1 MRTPLWQPPDNFYRE
16 FHVSRESRDFYGFEE
31 NLFSLRG
38 TALVTNFRSAR
49 LFAQKINEKRDL
61 VNHPESAARAS
72 QLNAMALIHE
82 VLHLMIVAYRQEQ
95 DPAVLVKAL
104 DYLNERLDEQDF
116 DASLL
121 TFEEEFPVMQ
131 VYLGEET
138 PEEYLEGET
147 GGDPNRGITL
157 EEMLLLWLT
166 NINPAYAPYREL
178 YDDTPLVQSS
188 EYTEIIEGMREFF
201 AGEPGFGDGENL
213 IDILLAPMRASP
225 NSLKGQLE
233 FVRRNWGQYL
243 GRMLLRVLSSLD
255 FIAEEEKA
263 VFVGGGPGPVET
275 LDFSTLTVEA
285 ERFSPDLEW
294 MPNTVMLA
302 KNTYVWLDQLSKQYE
317 REIRTLGQ
325 IPDEELDRLAESGF
339 TGLWLIGLWE
349 RSRASQRMKQMMGK
363 PDAVASAYSLYDY
376 QIAADLGG
384 YDAYRD
390 LRDRAWQRGIRLAS
404 DMVPNHVGI
413 DGRWVIEHPDWFVQL
428 PYSPFPSY
436 TFNGENLSDVP
447 GIGIYLEDHYYNRT
461 DAAVVFQRRNFD
473 TGEVRYIYH
482 GNDGTSM
489 PWNDTAQ
496 LNYLNAEV
504 REAVVQTILHVARM
518 FPIIRFDA
526 AMTLAKKHYQRLW
539 YPEPGS
545 GGDIASRAEYGM
557 TKAEF
562 DAVFPEEFWREVVD
576 RVAAEVPNTLLL
588 AEAFWLM
595 EGYFVRTLG
604 MHRVYNSAFMNMLKM
619 EENAKYRS
627 VIKNTVEFDPEIL
640 KRYVNFM
647 NNPDED
653 TAVAQ
658 FGRDDKYFGVATL
671 LSTMPGL
678 PMFGHGQVEGF
689 TEKYGMEFRRPMWDE
704 TPNQWLIERH
714 QREIFP
720 LLHKR
725 YVFAE
730 VENFRLYDFFNTD
743 GGVNEDVFAYSNR
756 AGDERGLVIYH
767 NKWADVRGWI
777 RSSAAYAVKGSDGKH
792 LEQTDL
798 ANGLGLPNDPNAF
811 VIFRDVASNQ
821 EYIRNCQQL
830 HNEGMYVELGAFKY
844 HVFLDFRVVYDDETH
859 QYSHLMDFLAG
870 RGVPSIQDALSE
882 IFLQPVLTPFNE
894 LVNAGMF
901 QRLLD
906 ASALDAT
913 TETAATAVD
922 ADAAKPAATVPAEP
936 LDLLDDVAARMQALL
951 LAIQKFEDGKGDV
964 EELTQQQR
972 DELEAILGLPTLRTE
987 EPELQ
992 GLADLL
998 TTAAGT
1004 TWAAAFGWSFVH
1016 ALGKVTDETSYAD
1029 VSRSWMDE
1037 WMLGRVLNRALQGV
1051 GLDNGA
1057 AERSVALIK
1066 VLTTNQRW
1074 FEFKTPPPAGR
1085 TAFAVLTR
1093 LLRDPEVQQ
1102 FIGVNRHQGVL
1113 WFNRE
1118 GYAQLCGWLAL
1129 PALVDSLTNLSGTKT
1144 LAQAAERLAVLQKLL
1159 AAAEKSQYQVEKL
1172 LAATIS

>member
-1 MRTPLWQPPDNFYRE
+1 MRTSLWQPPADFYRE
-16 FHVSRESRDFYGFEE
+16 FHVSRDSRDYYKFEE
-31 NLFSLRG
+31 DLFSLRG
-38 TALVTNFRSAR
+38 KALAMNFRSAR
-49 LFAQKINEKRDL
+49 LFAMRMNEKRDL
-61 VNHPESAARAS
+61 VHHPENAVKAS
-72 QLNAMALIHE
+72 QINAMALIHE
-82 VLHLMIVAYRQEQ
+82 VLHLMIVAYRQQQ
-95 DPAVLVKAL
+95 DPELLDKAL
-104 DYLNERLDEQDF
+104 AYLDETLD
-116 DASLL
+116 DVALDDTLL
-121 TFEEEFPVMQ
+121 TFGDDFPVMA
-131 VYLGEET
+131 VYRGELS
-138 PEEYLEGET
+138 PEEFLTGET
-147 GGDPNRGITL
+147 GGDSNRGITL
-157 EEMLLLWLT
+157 EELLLLWLT

-178 YDDTPLVQSS
+178 YDDSALVSHTDYN
-188 EYTEIIEGMREFF
+188 EVIAGLRNFF
-201 AGEPGFGDGENL
+201 TAEAAEGDGENL
-213 IDILLAPMRASP
+213 LDLLQAPMRASP
-225 NSLKGQLE
+225 HSLQGQLE
-233 FVRRNWGQYL
+233 YVRGRWGDIL
-243 GRMLLRVLSSLD
+243 GKYMFRLLAGLD
-255 FIAEEEKA
+255 FIAEEEKV
-263 VFVGGGPGPVET
+263 VFVGGGPGPVEAPNFAE
-275 LDFSTLTVEA
+275 LLPPEA

-302 KNTYVWLDQLSKQYE
+302 KNTYVWLDQLSKQYGHD
-317 REIRTLGQ
+317 IHTLNQ
-325 IPDEELDRLAESGF
+325 IPDQELDRLAESGF

-349 RSRASQRMKQMMGK
+349 RSSASQRMKQMMGK

-384 YDAYRD
+384 YEAYRD

-496 LNYLNAEV
+496 LNYLHADV
-504 REAVVQTILHVARM
+504 REAVIQTILHVARM

-557 TKAEF
+557 TKADF

-658 FGRDDKYFGVATL
+658 FGREGKYFGVATL
-671 LSTMPGL
+671 LATMPGL

-704 TPNQWLIERH
+704 TPDAWLVARH
-714 QREIFP
+714 QRDIFP

-725 YVFAE
+725 YIFAE
-730 VENFRLYDFFNTD
+730 VANFRLYDFFSSE
-743 GGVNEDVFAYSNR
+743 GGVNEDVYAYSNR

-767 NKWADVRGWI
+767 NKWAEASGWI
-777 RSSAAYAVKGSDGKH
+777 RSSAAYAVKEGDGKR

-798 ANGLGLPNDPNAF
+798 ANGLGLPDDSASY

-821 EYIRNCQQL
+821 EYIRNCHQL
-830 HNEGMYVELGAFKY
+830 HSEGMYVALGAFQY
-844 HVFLDFRVVYDDETH
+844 HVFLDFRVVQENEWG
-859 QYSHLMDFLAG
+859 QYGQLMSYLNG
-870 RGVPSIQDALSE
+870 RGVPSVAEALQE
-882 IFLQPVLTPFNE
+882 IFLQPIHAPFKALIEPALLRQVSEAGQAGEAPLALLEDAETRMAALLHAIQEFEEAEGKPEALAAAGKPDTLAAEFRKELAALLT
-894 LVNAGMF
+894 LG
-901 QRLLD
+901 
-906 ASALDAT
+906 
-913 TETAATAVD
+913 AATSGGKGV
-922 ADAAKPAATVPAEP
+922 
-936 LDLLDDVAARMQALL
+936 QAL
-951 LAIQKFEDGKGDV
+951 A
-964 EELTQQQR
+964 
-972 DELEAILGLPTLRTE
+972 
-987 EPELQ
+987 
-992 GLADLL
+992 ADLL
-998 TTAAGT
+998 ADNQQA
-1004 TWAAAFGWSFVH
+1004 TWATLYGWQVVH
-1016 ALGKVTDETSYAD
+1016 ALGKVISTTGWVAL
-1029 VSRSWMDE
+1029 SRSWLDE
-1037 WMLGRVLNRALQGV
+1037 WLLGRPLAHAFGEA
-1051 GLDNGA
+1051 GMTSEGA
-1057 AERSVALIK
+1057 QQAVALVK
-1066 VLTTNQRW
+1066 VLTTVQRW
-1074 FEFKTPPPAGR
+1074 FDIKPVPQPKR
-1085 TAFAVLTR
+1085 LAFAALSR
-1093 LLRDPEVQQ
+1093 LLRESEVQQ
-1102 FIGVNRHQGVL
+1102 VMGINRHQGVL

-1118 GYAQLCGWLAL
+1118 GYALLTRWLAL
-1129 PALVDSLTNLSGTKT
+1129 PLLADSLSAASVAAGE
-1144 LAQAAERLAVLQKLL
+1144 AQAAAGHAVLQTL
-1159 AAAEKSQYQVEKL
+1159 AEAAEKSGYQVEKL
-1172 LAATIS
+1172 LAATVP